1 MEVLVRM
8 AGPDQKTPESPVE
21 RIAEL
26 VRRLCISLSNVTMYA
41 PDHPVARK
49 SIDEAYRQLRL
60 VIESKNKPII
70 ISSAEGRILFEGLP
84 IEEAN
89 PLVARLARFMDEL
102 HVSNIQ
108 FAPEITAEEFHAF
121 HRILAEGTGSI
132 NERGGLS
139 ECLRKAGISHITTPT
154 ASYVL
159 ITEDEKVVSRK
170 AKVVEGEKIAEDEA
184 EEELARYMVQQV
196 LRQAREKKWML
207 EEIKNRPQKV
217 AQRILDGIELATS
230 RAELGKDAGDSI
242 DILMQNIR
250 MIGEAIAEESGGE
263 EAPAEDVEAA
273 VITLEKELR
282 SRSQQLMS
290 SKVAA
295 GFINE
300 ILGIVTSLGDQIRAR
315 RVTSEII
322 KGQTGLKA
330 AEKLLRKMA
339 SDDSRREQL
348 LAAVRDAAIKQGLG
362 EKDLNQLISRIKKQR
377 RPSRQ
382 APRRKTFDQALADGI
397 RQRLKKLS
405 IGDEQLTPA
414 VESLATFLQ
423 NRMQEREKMW
433 ASIVA
438 GIGAI
443 LESSGVPAVVWDYDG
458 RLRLVTAAARNILG
472 TSSGRVSPE
481 FMTVA
486 GDLQP
491 PLSDLPQHPG
501 DKEWSSLETAL
512 LRAAASLIKAPKGAV
527 VGLLLRPPQ

>member
-1 MEVLVRM
+1 M
-8 AGPDQKTPESPVE
+8 E

-26 VRRLCISLSNVTMYA
+26 VRRICISLSNVTMYA

-49 SIDEAYRQLRL
+49 SIDEAYHQLRL

-70 ISSAEGRILFEGLP
+70 ISAAEGRILFEGLP

-89 PLVARLARFMDEL
+89 PLVARLARLMDEL

-108 FAPEITAEEFHAF
+108 FAPGIPPEEFHAF
-121 HRILAEGTGSI
+121 HRLLAEGPGSI
-132 NERGGLS
+132 NQRGGLNQ
-139 ECLRKAGISHITTPT
+139 CLRKAGIAHITTPT

-159 ITEDEKVVSRK
+159 ITEDEKVVSRD
-170 AKVVEGEKIAEDEA
+170 ARVVEGEKVAGDEA

-196 LRQAREKKWML
+196 LRQAREKKWLL

-230 RAELGKDAGDSI
+230 RAELGKGSADSI

-263 EAPAEDVEAA
+263 EVPAEDVEAA

-322 KGQTGLKA
+322 KGQSGLKA
-330 AEKLLRKMA
+330 AEKLLRQMGA
-339 SDDSRREQL
+339 GDASRREQL
-348 LAAVRDAAIKQGLG
+348 LAAIRDAALQRGLG
-362 EKDLNQLISRIKKQR
+362 ESDLDQLISRIKQR
-377 RPSRQ
+377 RRAPRRP
-382 APRRKTFDQALADGI
+382 PRRKTFDRALTDGI
-397 RQRLKKLS
+397 RQRLKKLPVA
-405 IGDEQLTPA
+405 DDQLDTG

-423 NRMQEREKMW
+423 NRIQEREKMW
-433 ASIVA
+433 ASLVA
-438 GIGAI
+438 ALGAV
-443 LESSGVPAVVWDYDG
+443 LESSGIPAVAWDHDG
-458 RLRLVTAAARNILG
+458 RLRLVTTPASRILG
-472 TSSGRVSPE
+472 SPSGRLSPE
-481 FMTVA
+481 FMA
-486 GDLQP
+486 LAADLQP
-491 PLSDLPQHPG
+491 PLCQLPPHPAG
-501 DKEWSSLETAL
+501 KQWSPLESAL
-512 LRAAASLIKAPKGAV
+512 LRTAASPILDPRRAV
-527 VGLLLRPPQ
+527 VGLILRPQ